1 VTQRLRAG
9 VNAVFLEPGMG
20 GIETY
25 ILELVP
31 ALLRVQ
37 PTLQLTLVCNAQGRE
52 VLQAQPWGG
61 EVELLTPRMSRRGFR
76 ALYEVGPLGV
86 LAGRRFDLLHSPAL
100 TAPLATSAAN
110 VVVLQDITWITVP
123 DFGRGQAATVRL
135 WQLVVPRVARRADRV
150 IAPSTA
156 SAADVERYLHVPRE
170 RIDVVPNGYGSPSR
184 VTPTPESDLR
194 MRLGLGYGPIVL
206 NVGAK
211 KVHKNHLR
219 LVQAM
224 STVRKSV
231 PEARLVL
238 AGARTPYE
246 DELRDEAAKLG
257 LDEAVVFPGYVED
270 ADLEGLYAAASVF
283 VFPSLNEGFGLPI
296 LEAMARNVPVV
307 TSSVSSL
314 PEVAGDAAVLVDP
327 GSAGAIAE
335 ATTRILVD
343 EPLRERLIA
352 AGLRRPAAFTWET
365 TAEATLATWRRAL
378 AARK

>member
-1 VTQRLRAG
+1 
-9 VNAVFLEPGMG
+9 
-20 GIETY
+20 
-25 ILELVP
+25 
-31 ALLRVQ
+31 
-37 PTLQLTLVCNAQGRE
+37 
-52 VLQAQPWGG
+52 
-61 EVELLTPRMSRRGFR
+61 
-76 ALYEVGPLGV
+76 
-86 LAGRRFDLLHSPAL
+86 
-100 TAPLATSAAN
+100 
-110 VVVLQDITWITVP
+110 
-123 DFGRGQAATVRL
+123 
-135 WQLVVPRVARRADRV
+135 
-150 IAPSTA
+150 
-156 SAADVERYLHVPRE
+156 
-170 RIDVVPNGYGSPSR
+170 
-184 VTPTPESDLR
+184 
-194 MRLGLGYGPIVL
+194 
-206 NVGAK
+206 
-211 KVHKNHLR
+211 
-219 LVQAM
+219 M

-246 DELRDEAAKLG
+246 DELREEAAKLG